1 MFNGYVAKPLQATVT
16 DARHQ
21 VAFLHPWH
29 ENRLATKQALEDV
42 ATDILALLPV
52 QEQRP
57 RHSVHPGIVLH
68 EQPFNCL
75 VFHHVFTYNTHK
87 RQEKLTL
94 KAKIYTKVRIFV
106 QFGQFLRLNS
116 AAAQQNF
123 PLEVIAV
130 RGKSREP
137 LLMYL

>member
-1 MFNGYVAKPLQATVT
+1 MVNGYVPKPLQATVS
-16 DARHQ
+16 DAPHR
-21 VAFLHPWH
+21 VAFFCPRH
-29 ENRLATKQALEDV
+29 ENRLATKQAFEDV
-42 ATDILALLPV
+42 LTDILALLHV
-52 QEQRP
+52 VEQGA
-57 RHSVHPGIVLH
+57 RHPLHPCVVLH
-68 EQPFNCL
+68 EQPPYGL
-75 VFHHVFTYNTHK
+75 AFHHVFTYNTHQ
-87 RQEKLTL
+87 RQKKLTL

-116 AAAQQNF
+116 ATAQQNF